1 MLKKSTEDKSIY
13 INIKY
18 LNYIPMKNKN
28 KKGNDNKYKLYQIC
42 NNFNI
47 SLFVIKD
54 NNRNKKKIKKENIDN
69 NNYVY
74 KLSSIQEENKINL
87 NDLSV
92 SLLHKSEGKV
102 K

>member
-1 MLKKSTEDKSIY
+1 
-13 INIKY
+13 
-18 LNYIPMKNKN
+18 MKNKN